1 MPGKIINILA
11 PTASKVR
18 PEEINLLTPVR
29 IDQLLDRD
37 GFVSRKRQPS
47 PQQKLCPQLRT
58 SFQ

>member
-1 MPGKIINILA
+1 MPGKIIIFLA
-11 PTASKVR
+11 PTANKVR

-37 GFVSRKRQPS
+37 GFVSRKCQPS